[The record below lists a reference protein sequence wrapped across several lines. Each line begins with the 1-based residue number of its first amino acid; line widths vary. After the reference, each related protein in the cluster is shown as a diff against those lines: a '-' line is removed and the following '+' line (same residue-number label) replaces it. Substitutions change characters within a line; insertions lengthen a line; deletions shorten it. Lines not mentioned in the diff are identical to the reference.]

1 MSARGGPNIEFK
13 LKSISDDFDAYLR
26 GIVYLLKN
34 MILSIS
40 PVFIFQKSHLL
51 SAHFKKEIFNLFG

>member
-13 LKSISDDFDAYLR
+13 LKSISDDFDGYLR
-26 GIVYLLKN
+26 GIINLLINK
-34 MILSIS
+34 ILYIS
-40 PVFIFQKSHLL
+40 TVFIFHKYHLL